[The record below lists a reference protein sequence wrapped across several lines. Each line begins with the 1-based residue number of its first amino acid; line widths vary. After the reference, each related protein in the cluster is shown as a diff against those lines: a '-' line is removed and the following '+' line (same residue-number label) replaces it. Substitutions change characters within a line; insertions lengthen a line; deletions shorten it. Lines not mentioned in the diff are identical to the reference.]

1 MVNWGQYKYND
12 ELLVTIVDD
21 EVSYNLKVKIVEF
34 EYNLHRQPFLADLK
48 VLESTETIAYPI
60 DSVLRLPMETSDYI
74 NFLLFAPC
82 DKAPN
87 RELKGEIIFELI
99 EPIQKS
105 AYLC

>member
-12 ELLVTIVDD
+12 ELLITIVDD

-48 VLESTETIAYPI
+48 VLESTETIVYPI
-60 DSVLRLPMETSDYI
+60 GSILRLPMETSDYI

-87 RELKGEIIFELI
+87 RELKRKGKLFLN
-99 EPIQKS
+99 
-105 AYLC
+105 

>member
-12 ELLVTIVDD
+12 VLLITIVDD
-21 EVSYNLKVKIVEF
+21 EVTYNLKVKIVEF

-48 VLESTETIAYPI
+48 VLESTETITYPI

-87 RELKGEIIFELI
+87 RELKRKGKLFLN
-99 EPIQKS
+99 
-105 AYLC
+105 